1 MRLALP
7 ASFRPADILAFQA
20 RDPQQLAERVDADG
34 FAKGLI
40 WHGAPACLRVA
51 FQHGQVE
58 VELDV
63 DGTPAS
69 AGAIAGLARHVL
81 GLDQPVDTFETAHRH
96 HPQLGPLLARHAGLR
111 VPQAATPFEALSW
124 AVTGQQI
131 STAAAISI
139 RRRLIACIGV
149 RHSGGLACYPD
160 AAHLAVQDEERLRGA
175 GLSQSKARALLSLA
189 RLVADGALPLEAW
202 LTGTPA
208 DDIRSRLLAVRG
220 IGPWTV
226 DYALLRGFAHLD
238 GSLHGDAAVRRGLQ
252 KLLNREDKVGESEAR
267 AWLADFTPWR
277 ALAAAHLWAVAKET

>member
-20 RDPQQLAERVDADG
+20 RDPQQLAERVEAAC

-51 FQHGQVE
+51 FQPGHVD
-58 VELDV
+58 VELEV
-63 DGTPAS
+63 DGTSAS
-69 AGAIAGLARHVL
+69 PGAVAGLARHVL
-81 GLDQPVDTFETAHRH
+81 GLDQPVDAFEAAHRH
-96 HPQLGPLLARHAGLR
+96 HPQLGPLLTRHAGLR

-131 STAAAISI
+131 SMAAAISV

-149 RHSGGLACYPD
+149 RHSSGLACYPD
-160 AAHLAVQDEERLRGA
+160 AAHLAVQDEEHLRSA
-175 GLSQSKARALLSLA
+175 GLSQSKAHTLLSLA
-189 RLVADGALPLEAW
+189 RLVVDGILPLDAW
-202 LTGTPA
+202 LTTAPA
-208 DDIRSRLLAVRG
+208 EEIRARLLALRG

-252 KLLNREDKVGESEAR
+252 KLLGRDEKVGEAETK
-267 AWLADFTPWR
+267 AWLADFAPWR
-277 ALAAAHLWAVAKET
+277 ALAAAHLWAAAKEK

>member
-1 MRLALP
+1 MRLSLP

-20 RDPQQLAERVDADG
+20 RDPQQLAERIEVDG

-51 FQHGQVE
+51 FQPGQVD
-58 VELDV
+58 VELEV
-63 DGTPAS
+63 DGPPAS

-81 GLDQPVDTFETAHRH
+81 GLDQPVDAFEAAHRH
-96 HPQLGPLLARHAGLR
+96 HPQLGPQLTHHAGLR

-139 RRRLIACIGV
+139 RRRLIACVGV
-149 RHSGGLACYPD
+149 HHSNGLACYPD
-160 AAHLAVQDEERLRGA
+160 AAQLATQDEAHLRSA
-175 GLSQSKARALLSLA
+175 GLSQSKADTLLRLA
-189 RLVADGALPLEAW
+189 RLVADGKLPLEAW
-202 LTGTPA
+202 LTTTPA
-208 DDIRSRLLAVRG
+208 EEIRERLLAIRG

-238 GSLHGDAAVRRGLQ
+238 GSLHGDAAVSRGLQ
-252 KLLNREDKVGESEAR
+252 KLLGREEKVGEAETK
-267 AWLADFTPWR
+267 AWLADFAPWR
-277 ALAAAHLWAVAKET
+277 ALAAAHLWAAAKET

>member
-7 ASFRPADILAFQA
+7 ASFHPADILAFQA
-20 RDPQQLAERVDADG
+20 RDPQQLAERVEADG

-40 WHGAPACLRVA
+40 WHGAPACLRVS
-51 FQHGQVE
+51 FLHGQVD
-58 VELDV
+58 VELEV

-81 GLDQPVDTFETAHRH
+81 GLDQPVDAFESAHRH
-96 HPQLGPLLARHAGLR
+96 HPQLGPLLARHSGLR

-139 RRRLIACIGV
+139 RRRLIASIGV

-160 AAHLAVQDEERLRGA
+160 AAQLAGQDEERLRGT
-175 GLSQSKARALLSLA
+175 GLSQSKARTLLSLA
-189 RLVADGALPLEAW
+189 RLVTDGALPLESW
-202 LTGTPA
+202 LTATPA
-208 DDIRSRLLAVRG
+208 DEIRGRLLAIRG

-252 KLLNREDKVGESEAR
+252 KLLGREERIGEAEAR

-277 ALAAAHLWAVAKET
+277 ALAAAHLWAAAKEA